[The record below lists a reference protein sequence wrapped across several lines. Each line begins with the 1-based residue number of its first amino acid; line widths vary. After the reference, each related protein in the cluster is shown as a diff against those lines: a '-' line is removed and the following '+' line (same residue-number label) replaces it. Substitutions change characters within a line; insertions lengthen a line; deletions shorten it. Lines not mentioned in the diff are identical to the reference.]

1 MFLKKKSIL
10 FLSALILV
18 LVVSACQPAAIEAP
32 VAEDSTS
39 AEEGATAESAEESAA
54 DGPKETIIF
63 ADTQWQSL
71 WINNEIAMF
80 IIENGYQYPVEVVT
94 VTTSVMQQAMVDDEI
109 QVIMEVWWSNIED
122 WWNTE
127 RDAGTIVELG
137 DIFESSAQ
145 GFYVPR
151 YVIEGDPERG
161 IEPMAP
167 DLKSVDD
174 LPKYKD
180 IFADPEDPEKGV
192 LISCVTGW
200 NCAEV
205 IRIKTYAY
213 GLDDTFNL
221 AEPGSSGALDAA
233 IAGPYK
239 KGEAVVSYYWEPTW
253 LLGVYDMVML
263 EEPAYNDE
271 CWAKITEISAEGV
284 VDESLADTVPAGAG
298 CGFENI
304 TIPKAVSAGM
314 AERNPELVSFLD
326 TMFIGTDNLNKISA
340 YMTENEAEVEDAAL
354 WYFENYEDQWRSW
367 LPEDVAEKVATALA
381 AQ

>member
-1 MFLKKKSIL
+1 MFLKKKSVLLMSIL
-10 FLSALILV
+10 VLV
-18 LVVSACQPAAIEAP
+18 LVVSACQPAAAEAP
-32 VAEDSTS
+32 ATADTAVVE
-39 AEEGATAESAEESAA
+39 AEEVVEEAAA
-54 DGPKETIIF
+54 DSPKEKIVF

-80 IIENGYQYPVEVVT
+80 ITEHGYGYPVEVVT
-94 VTTSVMQQAMVDDEI
+94 VTTAVMQQSIEDDEV
-109 QVIMEVWWSNIED
+109 QVIMEVWWSNIEE
-122 WWNTE
+122 WWNAE
-127 RDAGTIVELG
+127 REAGTIVELG

-151 YVIEGDPERG
+151 YVIEGDAERG

-167 DLKSVDD
+167 DLKSVSD
-174 LPKYKD
+174 LPQYKD
-180 IFADPEDPEKGV
+180 VFADPEDPNKGV

-213 GLDDTFNL
+213 GLDETYNL
-221 AEPGSSGALDAA
+221 SEPGSSGALDAG

-253 LLGVYDMVML
+253 LLGIYDMVLL
-263 EEPAYNDE
+263 EEPAYNDD
-271 CWAKITEISAEGV
+271 CWAKITEISAAGV
-284 VDESLADTVPAGAG
+284 VDESLAGTVPADAG

-304 TIPKAVSAGM
+304 AIPKAVSAGM

-340 YMTENEAEVEDAAL
+340 YMTENDAEVEEAAQ

-367 LPEDVAEKVATALA
+367 LPEDVADKVASALD

>member
-1 MFLKKKSIL
+1 MSKRLNIFI
-10 FLSALILV
+10 ALILSLTV
-18 LVVSACQPAAIEAP
+18 FLAACQPAATEAP
-32 VAEDSTS
+32 ADAE
-39 AEEGATAESAEESAA
+39 APAA
-54 DGPKETIIF
+54 DDSPAADEAAAPEDDAEKETITF

-80 IIENGYQYPVEVVT
+80 IVENGYGYPAEAVT
-94 VTTSVMQQAMVDDEI
+94 VTTPVMQQSIEGDEV
-109 QVIMEVWWSNIED
+109 QVIMEVWWSNIEE

-127 RDAGTIVELG
+127 REAGTIVELG

-151 YVIEGDPERG
+151 YVIEGDAERG

-167 DLKSVDD
+167 DLKSVAD

-180 IFADPEDPEKGV
+180 LFADPEDPDKGV
-192 LISCVTGW
+192 LTSCVTGW

-213 GLDDTFNL
+213 DLDETYNL
-221 AEPGSSGALDAA
+221 SEPGSAGALDAG

-239 KGEAVVSYYWEPTW
+239 KGEPVVSYYWEPTW
-253 LLGVYDMVML
+253 LLGVYDMVLL
-263 EEPAYNDE
+263 EEPEYNDE
-271 CWAKITEISAEGV
+271 CWSMITEISESGV
-284 VDESLADTVPAGAG
+284 IDESMADSVPAEAG

-304 TIPKAVSAGM
+304 SVPKAVSAGM
-314 AERNPELVSFLD
+314 AERHPDLVAFLD
-326 TMFIGTDNLNKISA
+326 KMFIGTDNLNKISA
-340 YMTENEAEVEDAAL
+340 YMTENEAEVEEAAL
-354 WYFENYEDQWRSW
+354 WYFQNYEDQWRSW
-367 LPEDVAEKVATALA
+367 LPEDVAEKVAAAVA

>member
-1 MFLKKKSIL
+1 MFLRKKSIIL
-10 FLSALILV
+10 FGFLIVALL
-18 LVVSACQPAAIEAP
+18 VSACQPAVNETPA
-32 VAEDSTS
+32 
-39 AEEGATAESAEESAA
+39 AEEAVPVEEAAA
-54 DGPKETIIF
+54 DEEKETIVF

-80 IIENGYQYPVEVVT
+80 IVEHGYGYPVDVVT
-94 VTTSVMQQAMVDDEI
+94 VTTPVMQQSIVEDEV
-109 QVIMEVWWSNIED
+109 QVIMEVWWSNIEE
-122 WWNTE
+122 WWNAE
-127 RDAGTIVELG
+127 REAGTIVELG

-151 YVIEGDPERG
+151 YVIEGDEERG

-180 IFADPEDPEKGV
+180 LFTDPEDPDKGV
-192 LISCVTGW
+192 LVSCVTGW

-213 GLDDTFNL
+213 GLEETYNL
-221 AEPGSSGALDAA
+221 TEPGSTGALDAG

-239 KGEAVVSYYWEPTW
+239 KGEPVVSYYWEPTW
-253 LLGVYDMVML
+253 LLGVYDMVLL
-263 EEPAYNDE
+263 EEPEYNDE
-271 CWAKITEISAEGV
+271 CWAKITEISETGV
-284 VDESLADTVPAGAG
+284 IDESLEGQVPAEAG
-298 CGFENI
+298 CAFENI
-304 TIPKAVSAGM
+304 SVPKAVSAGM
-314 AERNPELVSFLD
+314 AERNPELASFLD
-326 TMFIGTDNLNKISA
+326 TMFIGTANLNKISA
-340 YMTENEAEVEDAAL
+340 YMTENEAEVEEAAL

-367 LPEDVAEKVATALA
+367 LPEDVAEKVAAAVA